1 MITGLDF
8 LVLLYQDKRTKK
20 TYSIWGGMSTDNQ
33 NNKCRKTVF

>member
-20 TYSIWGGMSTDNQ
+20 ADNHETNRQ
-33 NNKCRKTVF
+33 FSYICFFIFDKS